1 MNVFAYIT
9 ERNINDMKILF
20 VMSGYLRVALN
31 YLKIWIHSVN
41 ENKYIIIFPEFN
53 KDHYSIA
60 DNYSII
66 KHYE

>member
-1 MNVFAYIT
+1 
-9 ERNINDMKILF
+9 MKILF

-41 ENKYIIIFPEFN
+41 ENKYIIIFPEFD
-53 KDHYSIA
+53 KYHYSID